1 MSVPDPLPIGLALQG
16 GGSHGAFGWGA
27 LERLLEEPRLAIK
40 AVSGTSAGAVNGFV
54 LGLGWLDGG
63 RAGAAAAL
71 AQFWEAVA
79 AAQERLTLGLF
90 DRTRFGLPPGDP
102 GLDDNPLYLFAD
114 LVGRLLSPYEL
125 GLPDTH
131 PLEHVFRQEPRLA
144 ALDRLD
150 VTALVAAGGPRIWV
164 TATDVT
170 TGEAM
175 LFGGDLL
182 TRRQVLASA
191 CLPTLTRAVRE
202 GGRIYWDGG
211 YSANPALKPLMR
223 AEDVADLLIVQVNP
237 RDRAAEPDTARA
249 IINRINEV
257 SFNSS
262 LLWQT
267 RGIER
272 LNDIAVAI
280 EALLD
285 GLAEEPA
292 IDAAV
297 RRRVLERTRAT
308 LARHAALRRDLAD
321 RIGCP
326 PLNLLLPRRLLAAL
340 ADLAPDR
347 AADVVMAPL
356 RQMAVHMI
364 DADAPGDRGIERFGA
379 SSKLNASRWFIE
391 ELREFGRARAAAWLR
406 DTLPL
411 ILETRATGEVLS
423 TFWHG
428 GDRTAPPRR
437 ANPRLSER

>member
-1 MSVPDPLPIGLALQG
+1 MADPDRLPLPVGLALQG
-16 GGSHGAFGWGA
+16 GGSHGAFGWGV

-54 LGLGWLDGG
+54 LGFGWLDAG
-63 RAGAAAAL
+63 RAGAIAAL
-71 AQFWEAVA
+71 ARFWAAVA

-90 DRTRFGLPPGDP
+90 DRTRFGFPPGDP
-102 GLDDNPLYLFAD
+102 SLDDNPLYLFAD
-114 LVGRLLSPYEL
+114 LVSRLLSPYEL
-125 GLPDTH
+125 RLPDTH
-131 PLEHVFRQEPRLA
+131 PLEHVFRHEPRLA
-144 ALDRLD
+144 SLERLD
-150 VTALVAAGGPRIWV
+150 VAALVGRGGPRVWV

-170 TGEAM
+170 TGEAV
-175 LFGGDLL
+175 LFGGDVL

-202 GGRIYWDGG
+202 GTRICWDGG

-223 AEDVADLLIVQVNP
+223 ANDVADLLIVQVNP
-237 RDRAAEPDTARA
+237 RDRAEEPDTARA

-272 LNDIAVAI
+272 LNDIVVAI

-285 GLAEEPA
+285 GLAAEPA
-292 IDAAV
+292 LDVAA
-297 RRRVLERTRAT
+297 RQRVLARARET
-308 LARHAALRRDLAD
+308 LERHAALRRALAE

-326 PLNLLLPRRLLAAL
+326 PLNLMLPQRLLTAL
-340 ADLAPDR
+340 ADAAPQA
-347 AADVVMAPL
+347 AADVTMTPL
-356 RQMAVHMI
+356 RQVAVHMI
-364 DADAPGDRGIERFGA
+364 DADAAGDGGIERFGA

-391 ELREFGRARAAAWLR
+391 ELREFGRARAQAWLR

-411 ILETRATGEVLS
+411 ILETRAAGEVLS

-428 GDRTAPPRR
+428 ADRKAQPRPVAPKR
-437 ANPRLSER
+437 